1 MDVSAEDN
9 RFKRNSIKKKKKKDP
24 GHYEMYTA
32 IQMF

>member
-9 RFKRNSIKKKKKKDP
+9 RFKRNSIKKKKKDP

>member
-9 RFKRNSIKKKKKKDP
+9 RFKRNSIKKKKDP